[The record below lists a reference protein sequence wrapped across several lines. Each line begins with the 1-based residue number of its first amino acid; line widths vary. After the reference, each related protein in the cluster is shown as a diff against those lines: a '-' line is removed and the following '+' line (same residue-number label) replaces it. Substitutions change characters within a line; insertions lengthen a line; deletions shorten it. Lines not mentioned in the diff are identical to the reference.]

1 MQDLHINEKPYVRHN
16 DENRLFLYDESNN
29 SNNDLY
35 NSSML
40 KRLIDPLS
48 DAKSYTELIKRL
60 VDTINKSEH

>member
-1 MQDLHINEKPYVRHN
+1 
-16 DENRLFLYDESNN
+16 
-29 SNNDLY
+29 
-35 NSSML
+35 ML